1 MGQCN
6 LLIDRHVHKN
16 GGTTLRHIFQSM
28 PSQCRYYG
36 GWRGLVHKTWLQ
48 ILNDTVG
55 DASGQARWAC
65 IEAHYPLMEDLLP
78 QIRLARHMASC
89 RAVLILRCAVPPAAL
104 ALVRTRDY
112 LRAVAKVSRPNRD
125 VLLLLQVGRRRQAAA
140 AAGPC
145 VPLHRED
152 TRAGDRRR
160 PMPARGQ
167 FHAVGAEQPADQ
179 HPHRRGASHARQAG
193 GPSERRPRIHT
204 AQLARLA
211 ARSAAGEALCQ
222 HTFKHVSASL
232 AGC

>member
-1 MGQCN
+1 MSLARGPERKPAGERKIAKNRTNHTSDARAATRAATMGQCN

-89 RAVLILRCAVPPAAL
+89 RAVLILRCA
-104 ALVRTRDY
+104 R
-112 LRAVAKVSRPNRD
+112 
-125 VLLLLQVGRRRQAAA
+125 
-140 AAGPC
+140 
-145 VPLHRED
+145 
-152 TRAGDRRR
+152 
-160 PMPARGQ
+160 
-167 FHAVGAEQPADQ
+167 
-179 HPHRRGASHARQAG
+179 
-193 GPSERRPRIHT
+193 
-204 AQLARLA
+204 A
-211 ARSAAGEALCQ
+211 ARSTGTGEDA
-222 HTFKHVSASL
+222 
-232 AGC
+232 